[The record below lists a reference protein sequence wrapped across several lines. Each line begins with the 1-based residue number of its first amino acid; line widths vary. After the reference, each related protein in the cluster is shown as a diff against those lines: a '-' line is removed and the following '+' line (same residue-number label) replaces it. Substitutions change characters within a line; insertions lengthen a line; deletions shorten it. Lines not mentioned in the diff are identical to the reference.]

1 MEISPTP
8 VPRGGVGEGM
18 GGSPGGKSIPNKQY
32 FIVSGVG
39 TVPGK
44 MDTKNQPPGSSPEHP
59 TPDCGCPHAPQVPS
73 LLWQIGAIPTG
84 ELVTFPL
91 QEQAEPGLRWPL
103 PGAGKKGVC
112 VCVLRKEKRWISG
125 FT

>member
-18 GGSPGGKSIPNKQY
+18 GGSQGGKSIPNKQY
-32 FIVSGVG
+32 FIVG

-44 MDTKNQPPGSSPEHP
+44 MDTKNQPPGSSLEHP
-59 TPDCGCPHAPQVPS
+59 VPNCGRPHAPQVPS

-112 VCVLRKEKRWISG
+112 VCVCVEEGKMVDQ
-125 FT
+125 